1 MSIFL
6 TMAVLDRRKTVL
18 PFPPAAKSSKRRAED
33 TKTAPDHPAGFQIDP
48 SFFEFDITLY
58 FGAEKVAHKF
68 PARNGDRSD
77 RYTASDSIAYGCSG
91 HIHPKLKRL
100 DDRENPDPESG
111 KEGFGDRDAAPTQQT
126 ADWTGAAYIPALSA
140 RFGKLEE
147 DGINSRVL
155 RKSQCAAEISG

>member
-18 PFPPAAKSSKRRAED
+18 PFLPAAKSSKQRAED
-33 TKTAPDHPAGFQIDP
+33 TKTVPDHPAGFQIDP

-100 DDRENPDPESG
+100 DDRENPEPESG
-111 KEGFGDRDAAPTQQT
+111 KEGFGDRDAAPIQQT
-126 ADWTGAAYIPALSA
+126 ADWTESTYIPALSV
-140 RFGKLEE
+140 RFGTLEE
-147 DGINSRVL
+147 DGTNSRVL

>member
-1 MSIFL
+1 
-6 TMAVLDRRKTVL
+6 MAVLDRRKIVL
-18 PFPPAAKSSKRRAED
+18 PFLPAVKSSKQRAED

-91 HIHPKLKRL
+91 HIHPKLKRP
-100 DDRENPDPESG
+100 DDRENPEPESG
-111 KEGFGDRDAAPTQQT
+111 KEGFGDRDAAPIQQT
-126 ADWTGAAYIPALSA
+126 ADWTESAYIPALSV
-140 RFGKLEE
+140 RFGTLEE
-147 DGINSRVL
+147 DGTNSRVL
-155 RKSQCAAEISG
+155 RKLQCAAEISG